1 VCVCVCVRAC
11 VCVCVRV
18 CMCDTGCSRYV
29 CVWMRAMHARA
40 RARARARVHVHVL
53 VSACI
58 LLLCAAA
65 YAVRGAVGGRIWVRG
80 VTFIATFTP
89 VAS

>member
-1 VCVCVCVRAC
+1 VCVCVCVCVRGC
-11 VCVCVRV
+11 VTQDAPD
-18 CMCDTGCSRYV
+18 MCA
-29 CVWMRAMHARA
+29 WMRAVH
-40 RARARARVHVHVL
+40 ARARVHVHVL

-58 LLLCAAA
+58 ILLCAAA
-65 YAVRGAVGGRIWVRG
+65 YAVRGAVGGRIGVWG